1 TLDPLLGVFTGFLA
15 YYLHENHPRT
25 ALPQEQRLTELIR
38 WKWLERNDRAEA
50 MNSQEG
56 TK

>member
-25 ALPQEQRLTELIR
+25 ALPQEQRLAELVR